1 VDWDSALAFLG
12 TAGARFRFVFP
23 TMPGW
28 AAVAVGELVITGEG
42 AIDQSTLM
50 GKGVGQVALGCRRA
64 KVPCIGLAG
73 TMRSNAEIA
82 RTFTQVRALTEIA
95 SVTEAKTAAANWLE
109 KLAES
114 VARDWES

>member
-1 VDWDSALAFLG
+1 
-12 TAGARFRFVFP
+12 
-23 TMPGW
+23 MPGW